1 MSPPKRSRNDRTL
14 WALIGAA
21 LVFGALFAVRHPL
34 IISNKVDGLVAVVFG
49 LYICSH
55 PAANFLDMLLYRR
68 SSLYQPGTPRSEII
82 WLALNLFVLL
92 VGWVIIFMGTTRLT
106 AG

>member
-1 MSPPKRSRNDRTL
+1 MSPPKRGRNYRTL
-14 WALIGAA
+14 GLLLGAA
-21 LVFGALFAVRHPL
+21 ALFGLLFALNHPL
-34 IISNKVDGLVAVVFG
+34 IVNNKVDGLIAVVFG

-68 SSLYQPGTPRSEII
+68 SSLYQPGTPRSEMI
-82 WLALNLFVLL
+82 WLAFNLLVLFVGWL
-92 VGWVIIFMGTTRLT
+92 VIFMGTTRLT

>member
-1 MSPPKRSRNDRTL
+1 MSPPKRSRNYPTL
-14 WALIGAA
+14 LVMIGVA
-21 LVFGALFAVRHPL
+21 LVFGVLFALRQPL
-34 IISNKVDGLVAVVFG
+34 TLSNKMDGLLAVVLG

-68 SSLYQPGTPRSEII
+68 SSLYQPGSPRSEML
-82 WLALNLFVLL
+82 WLAFNLL
-92 VGWVIIFMGTTRLT
+92 VLFIGWLVIFMGTTRLT